1 MQRNPSNDVTV
12 AVESCSSKESSSEA
26 ACVSSSSSSIIDEL
40 SEPNGF
46 KQHLIKEYFVGD
58 SFGQQALVKD
68 THLREDSVVA

>member
-26 ACVSSSSSSIIDEL
+26 CVSSSFSTVIDEL